1 MAIPKWVEIYKDK
14 SLSGDSGTETFPLK
28 RNDQVLEYMLKV
40 RAKNTATGNSPDNVA
55 MNTIESCI
63 SKIEV
68 RSGSAIFKSYNG
80 ELCRKLA
87 TYRNGRLPQTLHSQA
102 NGGTWAGNEDP
113 ALGWSE
119 YSFPINFNIPS
130 DPYANKTGIIM
141 PAPLYDSLDLVLEYN
156 FPTTAGAGFITGGS
170 NKLFSLYALV
180 KPKVSTEEMMQRRI
194 LVEEKKHDY
203 TSLSSGDKD
212 FGLTLDKDRFLRELL
227 VFCYENEIGEG
238 VDINYLKLKVD
249 GDTYIESKWGDLQA
263 KNAVD
268 CSLVYNLPMHLTAI
282 SAHDEL
288 FTRVPAPN
296 LTGLGNQATA
306 AMIVS
311 NTADSVTVTV
321 NAADDVSFLNV
332 ASDVIPA
339 TAIINFDEDGM
350 LMNMQ
355 HQGVKDL
362 ELIITNGGAGGTVK
376 ILEQSVCKVWGHS
389 V

>member
-1 MAIPKWVEIYKDK
+1 MPIPKWVEIYKDK

-40 RAKNTATGNSPDNVA
+40 RAKNSATGNSPDNAA

-63 SKIEV
+63 SKLEI

-87 TYRNGRLPQTLHSQA
+87 AYRNGRLPQTLHSQA

-119 YSFPINFNIPS
+119 YSFPINFNLPS
-130 DPYANKTGIIM
+130 DPFGNKTGIM
-141 PAPLYDSLDLVLEYN
+141 LPAPLYDSLDFVMEYN
-156 FPTTAGAGFITGGS
+156 FPTTAGAGFVTGGA

-180 KPKVSTEEMMQRRI
+180 KSKEPEDAMYRKRI

-203 TSLSSGDKD
+203 TSIAAGDKE
-212 FGLTLDKDRFLRELL
+212 FGLTLDANRFLRQLL
-227 VFCYENEIGEG
+227 TFCYENEVGEG
-238 VDINYLKLKVD
+238 VDINYLKLKVN
-249 GDTYIESKWGDLQA
+249 GDTYWEGKWGDLQA

-268 CSLVYNLPMHLTAI
+268 SKLNFHLPMHLTAI
-282 SAHDEL
+282 SANDEL
-288 FTRVPAPN
+288 FTRVPAPK
-296 LTGLGNQATA
+296 LTAVTNQGTTPVY
-306 AMIVS
+306 IS
-311 NTADSVTVTV
+311 NTGDSVTVTV
-321 NAADDVSFLNV
+321 NGADDISYLDV
-332 ASDVIPA
+332 ASDVLPA
-339 TAIINFDEDGM
+339 TAIIDFDLDGL
-350 LMNMQ
+350 LMDLQ

-362 ELIITNGGAGGTVK
+362 ELILTNGGADGTVK
-376 ILEQSVCKVWGHS
+376 ILEQSIAKPWGFS